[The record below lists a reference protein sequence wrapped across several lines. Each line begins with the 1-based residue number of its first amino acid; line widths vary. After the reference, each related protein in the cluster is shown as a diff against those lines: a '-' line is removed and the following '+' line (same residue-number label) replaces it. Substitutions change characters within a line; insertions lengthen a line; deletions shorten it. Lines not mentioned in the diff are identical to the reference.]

1 MTIVRIF
8 LLFAAVL
15 LHAGTVGAQE
25 MTHLFGA
32 EDAPRRLVIR
42 STTDTDIFS
51 GVVEAFL
58 EERPGVSILYE
69 QWGSNDLYE
78 LTSKDCR
85 SGRDGADVVIS
96 SGVHQ
101 MVKLVNDAC
110 AAKYRSNLTQVLPQ
124 ALRWR
129 DELWGITRE
138 PAVIVYNR
146 AEVPPVDV
154 PRTRFDLLDLLRPEA
169 SPYAGRVATY
179 DIEASGLGYLFAFM
193 DSQEATT
200 FGALLESLGRTGAD
214 ATCCSAEI
222 IEGVA
227 TGKYL
232 LAYNVL
238 GSYAEG
244 FAREDDRI
252 GIVLPQDYT
261 LVLSR
266 VLMIPKQAGNMADAR
281 AFLDFLLSLKGRA
294 ELRQALLIAPSLDGE
309 TADTGEAISETAL
322 RPIGLSPSLL
332 VALDR
337 QKRDQFI
344 RLWRGA
350 FPGP

>member
-1 MTIVRIF
+1 MRIVRIC
-8 LLFAAVL
+8 LLFAVAFL
-15 LHAGTVGAQE
+15 QAEMLRAQE
-25 MTHLFGA
+25 MTHLFGP

-42 STTDTDIFS
+42 STTDTDVFA

-58 EERPGVSILYE
+58 AERPGVSVLYE
-69 QWGSNDLYE
+69 QWGSNDLYG

-85 SGRDGADVVIS
+85 SGEVGADVVIS

-110 AAKYRSNLTQVLPQ
+110 AAKYQSALTRALPQ

-129 DELWGITRE
+129 DEVWGITRE

-146 AEVPPVDV
+146 SGVPPADV
-154 PRTRFDLLDLLRPEA
+154 PRTRFDLLDLLRPED
-169 SPYAGRVATY
+169 SPYAGKVATY

-193 DSQEATT
+193 DSQEAST

-244 FAREDDRI
+244 LAREDDRI

-266 VLMIPKQAGNMADAR
+266 ALMIPKQAGNMSDAR
-281 AFLDFLLSLKGRA
+281 AFLDFLLSQQGRT
-294 ELRQALLIAPSLDGE
+294 ELRQALLIAPGLDGDS
-309 TADTGEAISETAL
+309 ADAGEGISETAL

>member
-1 MTIVRIF
+1 MTIVRIC
-8 LLFAAVL
+8 LLLAAVVL
-15 LHAGTVGAQE
+15 QSEPPSAQE
-25 MTHLFGA
+25 MTHLFGP
-32 EDAPRRLVIR
+32 EDAPRRLVVR
-42 STTDTDIFS
+42 STTDTDIFA
-51 GVVEAFL
+51 GVVEAFV
-58 EERPGVSILYE
+58 EGRPGVSVLYE
-69 QWGSNDLYE
+69 QWGSNDLYG
-78 LTSKDCR
+78 LTTADCR
-85 SGRDGADVVIS
+85 SGDVGADVVIS

-110 AAKYRSNLTQVLPQ
+110 AAKYQSALTRGLPQ

-129 DELWGITRE
+129 DEMWGITRE

-146 AEVPPVDV
+146 TGVPPADV
-154 PRTRFDLLDLLRPEA
+154 PQTRFDLLDLLRPED
-169 SPYAGRVATY
+169 SPYAGKVATY

-227 TGKYL
+227 TGRYL

-266 VLMIPKQAGNMADAR
+266 VLMIPRQAGNMADAR
-281 AFLDFLLSLKGRA
+281 AFLDFLLSQQGRT
-294 ELRQALLIAPSLDGE
+294 ELRQALLIAPGLDDDS
-309 TADTGEAISETAL
+309 ADAGEAVSETAQ
-322 RPIGLSPSLL
+322 RPIGLTPSLL

-344 RLWRGA
+344 RLWRGS

>member
-1 MTIVRIF
+1 MKIIRLC
-8 LLFAAVL
+8 LLLVAVL
-15 LHAGTVGAQE
+15 MLANPLGAQE
-25 MTHLFGA
+25 MTHLFGP

-42 STTDTDIFS
+42 STTDTDVFAGVVKAFLDERS
-51 GVVEAFL
+51 GVAV
-58 EERPGVSILYE
+58 LYE
-69 QWGSNDLYE
+69 QWGSNDLYA

-85 SGRDGADVVIS
+85 SGRVGADVVIS

-110 AAKYRSNLTQVLPQ
+110 AAKYQSTFTRALPQ

-129 DELWGITRE
+129 DEVWGITRE

-146 AEVPPVDV
+146 AGVPPVDV

-169 SPYAGRVATY
+169 SPYAGKVATY

-244 FAREDDRI
+244 FARQDDRI

-266 VLMIPKQAGNMADAR
+266 ALMIPKQARNMADAR
-281 AFLDFLLSLKGRA
+281 AFVDFLLSQQGRT
-294 ELRQALLIAPSLDGE
+294 ELRQALLIAPSLDDDSTDAG
-309 TADTGEAISETAL
+309 DTISETAL